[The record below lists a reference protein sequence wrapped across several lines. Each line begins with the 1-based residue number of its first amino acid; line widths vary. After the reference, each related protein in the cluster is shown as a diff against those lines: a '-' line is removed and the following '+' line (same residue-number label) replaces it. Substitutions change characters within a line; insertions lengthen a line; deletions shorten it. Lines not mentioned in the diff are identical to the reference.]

1 MKLIDFLRVC
11 KTERVI
17 INMERYNVLVYAGE
31 TDDAIFILSNTSY
44 RYLQATV
51 TGFTSHNDKIYVKIR
66 G

>member
-11 KTERVI
+11 KTDCVI
-17 INMERYNVLVYAGE
+17 IYTERYNVLVYAGE
-31 TDDAIFILSNTSY
+31 TDDAIFTLSSGSY
-44 RYLQATV
+44 RALQATV